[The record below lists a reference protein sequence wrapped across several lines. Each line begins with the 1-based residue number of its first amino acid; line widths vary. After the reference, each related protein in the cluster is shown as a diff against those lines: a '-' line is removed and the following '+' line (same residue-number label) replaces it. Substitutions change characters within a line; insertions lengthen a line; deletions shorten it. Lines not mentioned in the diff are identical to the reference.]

1 MKHCCHLKLNSTQ
14 VLLNLINSVKV
25 KIMVIIIRFGLLD
38 KVKRTIKAYGFGE
51 IFTKFK
57 SSGGKYIPLTTEKG
71 RTTV

>member
-1 MKHCCHLKLNSTQ
+1 
-14 VLLNLINSVKV
+14 
-25 KIMVIIIRFGLLD
+25 MVIIIRFGLLD